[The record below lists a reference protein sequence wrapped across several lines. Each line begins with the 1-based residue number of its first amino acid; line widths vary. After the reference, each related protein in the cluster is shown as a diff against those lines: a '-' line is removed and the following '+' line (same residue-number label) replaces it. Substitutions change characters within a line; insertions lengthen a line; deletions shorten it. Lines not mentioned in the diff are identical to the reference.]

1 MPTKS
6 KTPTNLRS
14 GRRRDL
20 SKRPCLRPPRRAP
33 RARPARRVAPAHRP
47 TPATVWRRRGRTRG
61 FFFFL
66 ASLIFVEFR
75 NAAGLCAVHYPGWA
89 GGQPHGLPEN
99 QQSRTK
105 VWLPPLSTREA
116 ALRPYDDYPCV
127 CEVLIVRPR
136 PGDNAR
142 FVSLPHPSRVIG
154 VLRHVGGSNAPAD
167 GVGGIHSRQPLEIFI
182 F

>member
-1 MPTKS
+1 MSSTTETCTAGTS
-6 KTPTNLRS
+6 SSS
-14 GRRRDL
+14 GGTGTSAYAGYGMEEEGTD
-20 SKRPCLRPPRRAP
+20 
-33 RARPARRVAPAHRP
+33 ARI
-47 TPATVWRRRGRTRG
+47 
-61 FFFFL
+61 FFL
-66 ASLIFVEFR
+66 ASLTFAEFR
-75 NAAGLCAVHYPGWA
+75 IAAGLCAVHYPGWA

-127 CEVLIVRPR
+127 CEVVIVRPR

-154 VLRHVGGSNAPAD
+154 VLWHAGGSNAPAD